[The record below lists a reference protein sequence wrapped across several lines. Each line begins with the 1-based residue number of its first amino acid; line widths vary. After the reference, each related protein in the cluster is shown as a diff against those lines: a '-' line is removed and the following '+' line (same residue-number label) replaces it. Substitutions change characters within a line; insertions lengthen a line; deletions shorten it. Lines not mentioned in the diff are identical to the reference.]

1 MHDYVIVGAGSA
13 GCVLANRLS
22 ADPATTVLLL
32 EAGGPDTSP
41 FIHTPAMMG
50 FLPDGPHDWRYRT
63 VPQAYCNLRRFPWPR
78 GRTLGGSSS
87 INYMIYIRGHARDY
101 DRWAELGNKG
111 WSYEDVLPIFKKSE
125 HNERLED
132 RYHGRGGPL
141 NVADHRFRHPLSE
154 MFVAAAEATGVPANA
169 DFNGTVQ
176 DGVGFYQLTQ
186 KDGLR
191 WSTASAFL
199 RPALARPN
207 LTVVTGAL
215 ACRIR
220 FEGRRASGV
229 EYVRHGQSARAD
241 AAREVLLCGG
251 SVNSPQLLLL
261 SGVGPADD
269 LRAVGVPVVA
279 DLPGVGQNL
288 QDHLGTFVRNE
299 ITVPFSLYGATPEQ
313 LAQVQAEYEATR
325 QGLFTSNIAEAGA
338 FLRTGRTDGPPELQG
353 FFLPYCLTEAPIEAF
368 QPYCHGITFV
378 FYVNRP
384 ASRGRITLGSA
395 DPLDQPLIDPG
406 YLGDPADLPQ
416 FVSGIRQTREILR
429 AGPLGEI
436 LGREL
441 SPGPEARSDAE
452 IGAYVRDRGSGT
464 IFHPVGTCKM
474 GTDELAVV
482 DPSLRVHGL
491 DGLRV
496 VDASIMP
503 TLIGG
508 NTNAPAIMIGEKA
521 ADLIRSEARLAATP
535 GASRLA

>member
-22 ADPATTVLLL
+22 ADPSTKVLLL

-50 FLPDGPHDWRYRT
+50 FLPDSPYDWRYRT
-63 VPQAYCNLRRFPWPR
+63 VPQLHCNMRRFAWPR

-87 INYMIYIRGHARDY
+87 INYMIYIRGHAADY
-101 DRWAELGNKG
+101 DHWAQLGNKG
-111 WSYEDVLPIFKKSE
+111 WSYEDVLPVFKKSE
-125 HNERLED
+125 HNERLSD
-132 RYHGRGGPL
+132 RFHGRGGPL

-154 MFVAAAEATGVPANA
+154 MFVAAAQETGVPANA
-169 DFNGTVQ
+169 DFNGATQ
-176 DGVGFYQLTQ
+176 DGAGFYQVTQ

-207 LTVVTGAL
+207 LTVITSAL

-220 FEGRRASGV
+220 FEGRRAVGV
-229 EYVRHGQSARAD
+229 DYVCRGQSASAE
-241 AAREVLLCGG
+241 ASREVILSGG
-251 SVNSPQLLLL
+251 TINSPQLLML
-261 SGVGPADD
+261 SGVGPAAH
-269 LRAVGVPVVA
+269 LRALGIDVVA
-279 DLPGVGQNL
+279 DLSGVGQNL
-288 QDHLGTFVRNE
+288 QDHLGTFLRNE

-313 LAQVQAEYEATR
+313 LAAVQAEYEATR

-338 FLRTGRTDGPPELQG
+338 FLRTEGSGGPPNLQG
-353 FFLPYCLTEAPIEAF
+353 FFLPYCLTESPLDAF
-368 QPYCHGITFV
+368 QPYCHGITFA

-384 ASRGRITLGSA
+384 ASRGQITLAST
-395 DPLDQPLIDPG
+395 DPLDQPLIDPA
-406 YLGDPADLPQ
+406 YLSAPGDLPQ
-416 FVSGIRQTREILR
+416 FVAGIQKLREIFR
-429 AGPLGEI
+429 AKPLADI

-441 SPGPEARSDAE
+441 GPGHEAQSEAE
-452 IGAYVRDRGSGT
+452 IATYVRDRASGT

-474 GTDELAVV
+474 GADERAVV

-491 DGLRV
+491 DALRV

-508 NTNAPAIMIGEKA
+508 NTNAPTIMIAEKA
-521 ADLIRSEARLAATP
+521 AAMML
-535 GASRLA
+535 G

>member
-22 ADPATTVLLL
+22 ADPSTKVLLL
-32 EAGGPDTSP
+32 EAGGPDSSP

-50 FLPDGPHDWRYRT
+50 FLPDSLYDWRYRT
-63 VPQAYCNLRRFPWPR
+63 VPQLHCNMRRFPWPR

-87 INYMIYIRGHARDY
+87 INYMIYIRGHAADY
-101 DRWAELGNKG
+101 DHWAQLGNKG
-111 WSYEDVLPIFKKSE
+111 WSYEDVLPVFKKSE
-125 HNERLED
+125 HNERLSD
-132 RYHGRGGPL
+132 RFHGRGGPL

-154 MFVAAAEATGVPANA
+154 MFVAAAQETGVPANA
-169 DFNGTVQ
+169 DFNGATQ
-176 DGVGFYQLTQ
+176 DGAGFYQVTQ

-207 LTVVTGAL
+207 LTVITSAL

-220 FEGRRASGV
+220 FEGRRAVGV
-229 EYVRHGQSARAD
+229 DYVCRGQSASAE
-241 AAREVLLCGG
+241 ASREVILSGG
-251 SVNSPQLLLL
+251 TINSPQLLML
-261 SGVGPADD
+261 SGVGPAAH
-269 LRAVGVPVVA
+269 LRALGIDVVA

-288 QDHLGTFVRNE
+288 QDHLGTFLRNE

-313 LAQVQAEYEATR
+313 LAAVQAEYEATR

-338 FLRTGRTDGPPELQG
+338 FLRTEGSGGPPNLQG
-353 FFLPYCLTEAPIEAF
+353 FFLPYCLTESPLDAF
-368 QPYCHGITFV
+368 QPYCHGITFA

-384 ASRGRITLGSA
+384 ASRGQITLAST
-395 DPLDQPLIDPG
+395 DPLDQPLIDPA
-406 YLGDPADLPQ
+406 YLSAPGDLPQ
-416 FVSGIRQTREILR
+416 FVAGIQKLREIFR
-429 AGPLGEI
+429 AKPLADI

-441 SPGPEARSDAE
+441 GPGHEAQSEAE
-452 IGAYVRDRGSGT
+452 IATYVRDRASGT

-474 GTDELAVV
+474 GADERAVV

-491 DGLRV
+491 DALRV

-508 NTNAPAIMIGEKA
+508 NTNAPTIMIAEKA
-521 ADLIRSEARLAATP
+521 AAMML
-535 GASRLA
+535 G